1 MRRAVCLPAVV
12 YGCMWLPPADSV
24 SRARVRARANRL
36 ACGVVAD
43 VMVPGR
49 SVYVVE
55 VSRPERAA
63 YAAPTP
69 KPNLIRRS
77 LSFDNKHRGTV
88 KRTFSFGKK

>member
-1 MRRAVCLPAVV
+1 
-12 YGCMWLPPADSV
+12 
-24 SRARVRARANRL
+24 
-36 ACGVVAD
+36 
-43 VMVPGR
+43 MVPGR

-63 YAAPTP
+63 YAASTS